1 MSNKIVF
8 FVNSLCGGGAE
19 RVIST
24 LLNEFC
30 KDYECY
36 IILMENEINYE
47 LDSKIKIICLNE
59 DPNIS
64 GIKKFIRLPL
74 IAYKF
79 AKIIKMYKFNQ
90 IVSFLNRA
98 NYVNILAKFISKHRA
113 IISERHYT
121 SLAYQGK
128 SLNSLANKFLTKWL
142 YKKANLI
149 ICVSNLIKQDL
160 EINFG
165 IKSPKITI
173 YNPYDIEKISEFAT
187 QNVDICEKSIICI
200 GRLIKIKNHQML
212 IRAFSQ
218 IDDKEYKLYI
228 LGEGNLLKELKNLV
242 KELNLDDRVVF
253 LGFDNNPYK
262 YLSKA
267 KIFVLS
273 SNSEGFPNVL
283 IEAMICGLPIISTD
297 CKSGP
302 REILA
307 QNTDINLQLKN
318 DIELAKFGILT
329 PINDIDK
336 MTKAINLMI
345 QDENLRNQYAKSIA
359 TRAMDFDISFIKKQY
374 LANLNVS

>member
-1 MSNKIVF
+1 
-8 FVNSLCGGGAE
+8 
-19 RVIST
+19 
-24 LLNEFC
+24 
-30 KDYECY
+30 
-36 IILMENEINYE
+36 
-47 LDSKIKIICLNE
+47 
-59 DPNIS
+59 
-64 GIKKFIRLPL
+64 LPL
-74 IAYKF
+74 IAYKL
-79 AKIIKMYKFNQ
+79 AKIVKKHKFSQ

-98 NYVNILAKFISKHRA
+98 NYINILAKFISKHNA
-113 IISERHYT
+113 IISERHFT

-128 SLNSLANKFLTKWL
+128 SLNSLINKFLTKWL

-160 EINFG
+160 ENNFG
-165 IKSPKITI
+165 IKTQKIVI
-173 YNPYDIEKISEFAT
+173 YNPYDIEKITKLSIEQPNFE
-187 QNVDICEKSIICI
+187 ICEKSIICV
-200 GRLIKIKNHQML
+200 GSLKAVKNHQML
-212 IRAFSQ
+212 IRAFSK
-218 IDDKEYKLYI
+218 ISDKEYKLYI
-228 LGEGNLLKELKNLV
+228 LGEGRLLKDLQNLV
-242 KELNLDDRVVF
+242 SELNLDNRVVF

-283 IEAMICGLPIISTD
+283 VEAMICGLPVISTD

-374 LANLNVS
+374 LANLNVSQK